1 MEAQAGAGDDAAT
14 IVMKDTRNNLL
25 RTGYDSPIGRRVYLR
40 NIQESSQSAAHTGGS
55 PRCLSTGTG
64 TLVIQHQVGVKLADL
79 GLYGRGNLSRGRRGK
94 ARQLTV
100 AVAVA
105 SPS

>member
-40 NIQESSQSAAHTGGS
+40 NIQESSQSAAHTG
-55 PRCLSTGTG
+55 TG
-64 TLVIQHQVGVKLADL
+64 TLVYSTAPSWCEIGGPRPLWSRQPLTRQDAGK
-79 GLYGRGNLSRGRRGK
+79 RGNSR
-94 ARQLTV
+94 
-100 AVAVA
+100 
-105 SPS
+105 SPSRWLHPREVT

>member
-40 NIQESSQSAAHTGGS
+40 NIQESSQSAAQVPVRLSYSTAPSWCEIGG
-55 PRCLSTGTG
+55 PRP
-64 TLVIQHQVGVKLADL
+64 LAA
-79 GLYGRGNLSRGRRGK
+79 SMVAATSHAARRGK

>member
-64 TLVIQHQVGVKLADL
+64 LLCSSLV
-79 GLYGRGNLSRGRRGK
+79 LSRACVPVRC
-94 ARQLTV
+94 
-100 AVAVA
+100 
-105 SPS
+105 

>member
-40 NIQESSQSAAHTGGS
+40 NIQESSQSAAHTG
-55 PRCLSTGTG
+55 TG
-64 TLVIQHQVGVKLADL
+64 TLVLQYSTKL
-79 GLYGRGNLSRGRRGK
+79 
-94 ARQLTV
+94 V
-100 AVAVA
+100 
-105 SPS
+105 

>member
-40 NIQESSQSAAHTGGS
+40 NIQESSQSAAHTG
-55 PRCLSTGTG
+55 TG
-64 TLVIQHQVGVKLADL
+64 TLVLTVQHQVGVKLADL

>member
-40 NIQESSQSAAHTGGS
+40 NIQESSQSAAHTG
-55 PRCLSTGTG
+55 TG
-64 TLVIQHQVGVKLADL
+64 TLVLQATAPSWCEWRTSASMVAATSHAA
-79 GLYGRGNLSRGRRGK
+79 RRGK